1 MLPTL
6 MRSLFADYLT
16 HRRPVPNNGLKPS
29 RSILFPHYWAGGIM
43 QHAMVTSPYQ
53 LPIACKALPFWKAYV
68 EADELLREYILSDIA
83 FTPPNRWPTDFPF
96 EAWITPRRVAEDFLP
111 QIDTRSNKAYGS
123 KAYQNDL
130 FYIEGLHELVAYC
143 HSWPVTADEINLAR
157 EAAWKLL
164 DVPSYLAYAYIDISA
179 VPMRTDSNLSYIDR
193 SRNYHVLCTDP
204 LAINVTRYKAT
215 MPEWAQNPKQILDLC
230 PPRKQCA
237 PSSHKHSL
245 IHNSQGKK
253 YGLDV

>member
-1 MLPTL
+1 
-6 MRSLFADYLT
+6 
-16 HRRPVPNNGLKPS
+16 
-29 RSILFPHYWAGGIM
+29 M